1 MLPVCQ
7 ELYFI
12 TCYLTTFS
20 VPINHSIMKI
30 FLEIHFLWIS
40 VDFSRKPF

>member
-1 MLPVCQ
+1 MLPVGQ
-7 ELYFI
+7 ELEIFI
-12 TCYLTTFS
+12 THYLTTFS

-40 VDFSRKPF
+40 VDFYR